1 LLLYRFCRSDRG
13 REVLLGFVGSCVVLL
28 VVSWSLWVWP
38 GLPWLVTV
46 RLPGIPV
53 EDYGSHS
60 SVFTIGAL
68 VIMRF
73 AFDMWRT
80 NRRQFAI
87 VLFVLALAFVANVFY
102 VATSRT
108 FLVVIPVLLI
118 VFGYQVFGW
127 KGAVSLV
134 VAIFVLAMAAWP
146 SASSLR

>member
-1 LLLYRFCRSDRG
+1 M
-13 REVLLGFVGSCVVLL
+13 
-28 VVSWSLWVWP
+28 
-38 GLPWLVTV
+38 
-46 RLPGIPV
+46 
-53 EDYGSHS
+53 
-60 SVFTIGAL
+60 FTICAL

-80 NRRQFAI
+80 NRRQFAV
-87 VLFVLALAFVANVFY
+87 VLFILALAFLANVFY

-134 VAIFVLAMAAWP
+134 VGILVLAMAAWP
-146 SASSLR
+146 SASSLRLRVSSFFDEIRAYQPTAVPLRRVNDWNIGENRWDL